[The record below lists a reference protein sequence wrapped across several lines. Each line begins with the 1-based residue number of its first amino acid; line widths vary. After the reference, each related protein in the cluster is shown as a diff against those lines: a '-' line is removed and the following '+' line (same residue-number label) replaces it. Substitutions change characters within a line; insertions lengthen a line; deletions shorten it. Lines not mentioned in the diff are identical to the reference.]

1 MAGKIISATFLSV
14 LALVSN
20 SLSNDLVQASFNT
33 VSNGVVRIELER
45 KLINHIDNL

>member
-1 MAGKIISATFLSV
+1 MAGKLISASALAL

-20 SLSNDLVQASFNT
+20 SLSNNLVTASFNT

-45 KLINHIDNL
+45 KLLHHIDNL